1 MFMLKHVFY
10 NLMSNVHRERV
21 LRQLQTLEKK
31 LPSKDVR
38 FAVPFAYRGKGF
50 FKTIEPRQNPEEIE
64 ALYKA
69 VLEISPRRVLEI
81 GTARGGS
88 LYLWIQAASEDAT
101 IVSVDLPGGKFGG
114 AYPACRV
121 PFYQSFARSGQTL
134 KLLRK
139 DSHQKET
146 IAEVVRI
153 FSDNQIDF
161 AFIDG
166 DHTYEGVKADFQD
179 YGPLLRP
186 GGLIGF
192 HDILPRPDLPEIQV
206 NRFWKELRDKYDC
219 EELIGS
225 QGSGR
230 KIGIGLIHVGD
241 NGLSF

>member
-1 MFMLKHVFY
+1 MLKHAFY
-10 NLMSNVHRERV
+10 NLMSGSHRESG
-21 LRQLQTLEKK
+21 LRQLQTLERK
-31 LPSKDVR
+31 LLSKDVR

-69 VLEISPRRVLEI
+69 VLELSPRRILEI

-88 LYLWIQAASEDAT
+88 LYLWIQTASEDAT
-101 IVSVDLPGGKFGG
+101 IVSIDLPGGKFGG

-134 KLLRK
+134 KLLRR
-139 DSHQKET
+139 DSHQAET
-146 IAEVVRI
+146 LSEVGRI
-153 FSDNQIDF
+153 FCDKPIDF
-161 AFIDG
+161 TFIDG

-179 YGPLLRP
+179 YGPLVRP

-206 NRFWKELRDKYDC
+206 DRFWKELRDKYDC

-225 QGSGR
+225 EGSGR
-230 KIGIGLIHVGD
+230 KIGIGLIHVGN
-241 NGLSF
+241 NGLLF

>member
-1 MFMLKHVFY
+1 MLKHAFY
-10 NLMSNVHRERV
+10 NLMSGTHRKNG
-21 LRQLQTLEKK
+21 LCQLQTLEKK
-31 LPSKDVR
+31 LLSKNVR
-38 FAVPFAYRGKGF
+38 FAVPFVYHGKGF

-64 ALYKA
+64 SLYKA
-69 VLEISPRRVLEI
+69 VLELSPRRILEI

-88 LYLWIQAASEDAT
+88 LYLWVQAASEDAT
-101 IVSVDLPGGKFGG
+101 IVSIDLPGGKFGG
-114 AYPACRV
+114 AYPACRI

-134 KLLRK
+134 RLLRQ
-139 DSHQKET
+139 DSHQAET
-146 IAEVVRI
+146 QAEVSKI
-153 FSDNQIDF
+153 FCDKPIDF

-179 YGPLLRP
+179 YGHLIRP

-225 QGSGR
+225 EWSGR
-230 KIGIGLIHVGD
+230 KIGIGLIHVG
-241 NGLSF
+241 NKGLFF